1 MEVPKIL
8 EFINYVNKKKK
19 IKLKDTD
26 NINDLI
32 KEILD
37 YVS

>member
-1 MEVPKIL
+1 MIL

-19 IKLKDTD
+19 NNFNDTD

-32 KEILD
+32 KEIVN